1 MSIAQF
7 GNDLLVV
14 FGVCAAVAAGIKGI
28 AYILGPYRQ
37 IKEQLDEHAATLA
50 EHSEY
55 LSLDK
60 DAIQEIQELTKDSL
74 KIQLS
79 ILNHMID
86 GNGVDAMKTLRN
98 ELQDKL

>member
-1 MSIAQF
+1 MNMSQF
-7 GNDLLVV
+7 GNDLLVI

-28 AYILGPYRQ
+28 AYILGPYKK
-37 IKEQLDEHAATLA
+37 IKEQLDEHANILA

-55 LSLDK
+55 LSGDK

-86 GNGVDAMKTLRN
+86 GNGVDGMKELRN
-98 ELQDKL
+98 ELQDRL

>member
-1 MSIAQF
+1 MSITQF
-7 GNDLLVV
+7 GNDLLVI

-28 AYILGPYRQ
+28 AYILGPYKQ

-55 LSLDK
+55 LSGDK
-60 DAIQEIQELTKDSL
+60 DTIKEIQELTKDSL

-86 GNGVDAMKTLRN
+86 GNGAEAMKALRN
-98 ELQDKL
+98 EIQDKL

>member
-1 MSIAQF
+1 
-7 GNDLLVV
+7 
-14 FGVCAAVAAGIKGI
+14 
-28 AYILGPYRQ
+28 
-37 IKEQLDEHAATLA
+37 LDEHASILA
-50 EHSEY
+50 EHSEF
-55 LSLDK
+55 LSGDK

-98 ELQDKL
+98 ELQNKL